1 MNRSGVA
8 QTLDGKL
15 TRDEI
20 FVDLTR
26 RVAALSE
33 SGYTPGL
40 GTVLVGDDPGS
51 HAYVRGKHA
60 DCAKVG
66 ITSIRRDLPAD
77 ASAAEL
83 NDTIDELNANPECT
97 GYIVQLPL
105 PRHLDENAA
114 LERIDPDKDA
124 DGLHP
129 TNLGRL
135 VLGEPAPLPCTPR
148 GIVALLRRYD
158 VVLDGAHV
166 VVIGRGVTVGRP
178 LGLLLTRRTENAT
191 VTLCHTGTRDLA
203 SLTKQADII
212 VAAVGVPHMVTGAM
226 VRPGAAVIDV
236 GVSRVDGKLTG
247 DVAPDVWEVA
257 GQVSPN
263 PGGVGPLT
271 RAFLLT
277 NVVER
282 AEAKQAAARR

>member
-1 MNRSGVA
+1 MQNVAVPA

-20 FVDLTR
+20 FVDLTE
-26 RVAALSE
+26 RVARLTAV
-33 SGYTPGL
+33 GRTPGL

-77 ASAAEL
+77 VSQAQL
-83 NDTIDELNANPECT
+83 NDTIDELNANPDCT

-114 LERIDPDKDA
+114 LERIDPAKDA

-135 VLGEPAPLPCTPR
+135 VLTEPAPLPCTPR
-148 GIVALLRRYD
+148 GIVHLLRRFE
-158 VVLDGAHV
+158 VPIDGAHV

-203 SLTKQADII
+203 ALTRQADII
-212 VAAVGVPHMVTGAM
+212 VAAVGVPHLLTADLVK
-226 VRPGAAVIDV
+226 PGAAVVDV
-236 GVSRVDGKLTG
+236 GVSRVDGTLTG
-247 DVAPDVWEVA
+247 DVAPDVWYVA
-257 GQVSPN
+257 GFVSPN

-277 NVVER
+277 NVVEL
-282 AEAKQAAARR
+282 AESRP